1 MKMNGLSKIIGI
13 ATAVG
18 IVGAA
23 AVMGSGVASANSAS
37 ARESGDSE
45 DTVNVCEYPN
55 GFLDYENVALYENSG
70 NILYDESTSVTEE
83 QHIYGIGSVSKMYAA
98 VAVMQLVE
106 EGKVE
111 LDGPVT
117 DYIPD
122 FRVAD
127 ERYKNIT
134 VRMLMDHTS
143 GIMGSTQT
151 NGMLYLDNDTSN
163 HDELLDNLSKQRL
176 KADPG
181 EYACYCNDGFN
192 LLEIIVE
199 EVTGMSFTDYI
210 EKNIVAKTGGEST
223 GTAENLFGNESLVA
237 PVTADNKEYE
247 QFYCME
253 YGAGG
258 LFSTSSDVAN
268 FGAAFFKGDNS
279 LLSETSKEMMA
290 TRWSTDEFKDDNG
303 LGWDFVNL
311 PGYEEAGVKVMGKG
325 GDVIYDHT
333 MLLVAPDEE
342 ISVAVTSNGGNSAL
356 NAMFA
361 SELLKEALKEE
372 GIEGNDPEMRD
383 FETFA
388 DIPEEYLKYEGWYS
402 YKTEATGGVLKV
414 TFPDKKYMHVE
425 EVGIN
430 ASSSTDYVLS
440 TEGNFVEAE
449 IDGETE
455 GEIKEIKTV
464 SNPKVLAFEDSTNG
478 QTYITVE
485 KVDIYPELG
494 SKVDKDYFA
503 ERLMENPVSDEVL
516 SSWERFNGKA
526 IYATGDIYSSYIYNC
541 GIMKLYMYED
551 LSGYVLGVK
560 SIGTA
565 LFKIQDAENAV
576 AFNTLPDSS
585 NRDMMDIHIETEGDR
600 VTVSSSDGLS
610 FITEE
615 DVEEF
620 DGSIK
625 SIELK
630 SREAK
635 WFKISDNMANTT
647 ITVERPESSA
657 IYVFNKYDEVVY
669 TSHFVGASNDIPLP
683 KDGKILFVGETGSV
697 VNIE

>member
-1 MKMNGLSKIIGI
+1 MKMNGLSKILGI

-23 AVMGSGVASANSAS
+23 AVMGSGVVSANSAS
-37 ARESGDSE
+37 ERETGELE

-55 GFLDYENVALYENSG
+55 GFLEAERAM
-70 NILYDESTSVTEE
+70 ESSE
-83 QHIYGIGSVSKMYAA
+83 QHIYGIGSVSKMYATT
-98 VAVMQLVE
+98 AVMQLVE

-111 LDGPVT
+111 LDGSVT
-117 DYIPD
+117 DYIPN
-122 FRVAD
+122 FRMVD
-127 ERYKNIT
+127 ERYKDIT
-134 VRMLMDHTS
+134 VRMLMNHTS

-163 HDELLDNLSKQRL
+163 HDELLDNMSKQRL

-181 EYACYCNDGFN
+181 KYASYCNDGFG

-199 EVTGMSFTDYI
+199 EVTDMSFTDYTQ
-210 EKNIVAKTGGEST
+210 KNIVAKTGGEST
-223 GTAENLFGNESLVA
+223 GTAENLFGNENLVP

-303 LGWDFVNL
+303 LGWDFVEL
-311 PGYEEAGVKVMGKG
+311 PGYEEAGVKVIGKG
-325 GDVIYDHT
+325 GDVIYDHA
-333 MLLVAPDEE
+333 MLLVAPDEQ

-356 NAMFA
+356 NSMFA

-372 GIEGNDPEMRD
+372 GIEANDPEMRD
-383 FETFA
+383 FETLA

-402 YKTEATGGVLKV
+402 YKTEAVGGVLKV

-449 IDGETE
+449 IDGEIESKTE
-455 GEIKEIKTV
+455 SETVGEIKDIKTV

-494 SKVDKDYFA
+494 SKVDKDHYA

-516 SSWERFNGKA
+516 SSWERFNGKD
-526 IYATGDIYSSYIYNC
+526 IYVTGDIYSSYIYDA
-541 GIMKLYMYED
+541 GIMKLYMRED
-551 LSGYVLGVK
+551 LPGYVLGVK

-585 NRDMMDIHIETEGDR
+585 SRDMFDIHIETNGDR
-600 VTVSSSDGLS
+600 VTVTSSDGLS

-615 DVEEF
+615 DVVEF
-620 DGSIK
+620 DGSTR

-630 SREAK
+630 SREAN
-635 WFKISDNMANTT
+635 WFKISDIMANKT
-647 ITVERPESSA
+647 ITVERPENSA
-657 IYVFNKYDEVVY
+657 VYVFNKYEEVVY
-669 TSHFVGASNDIPLP
+669 TSHFVGSSDDILLP
-683 KDGKILFVGETGSV
+683 KDGKIVFVGENGGAI
-697 VNIE
+697 NISF

>member
-1 MKMNGLSKIIGI
+1 MKMKKSSKMIGI
-13 ATAVG
+13 ATVFC
-18 IVGAA
+18 IIGAA
-23 AVMGSGVASANSAS
+23 AVVGSSAASANSAS
-37 ARESGDSE
+37 ASGSGDLE
-45 DTVNVCEYPN
+45 DTVNLCEYPN
-55 GFLDYENVALYENSG
+55 GFLEVKNAT
-70 NILYDESTSVTEE
+70 ESSN
-83 QHIYGIGSVSKMYAA
+83 QHIYGIGSVSKMYAT

-106 EGKVE
+106 EGMVE

-122 FRVAD
+122 FRMAD
-127 ERYKNIT
+127 ERYKDIT

-151 NGMLYLDNDTSN
+151 NGFLYLDNNTAN

-199 EVTGMSFTDYI
+199 EVTGMSFTDYTQ
-210 EKNIVAKTGGEST
+210 KNIVAKTGGEST
-223 GTAENLFGNESLVA
+223 GTAEKFFGNENLVS
-237 PVTADNKEYE
+237 PVTADNKEYD

-258 LFSTSSDVAN
+258 IFSTSSDVAN

-290 TRWSTDEFKDDNG
+290 TRWSTDEFKDDCG
-303 LGWDFVNL
+303 LGWDFVDL

-325 GDVIYDHT
+325 GDVIYDHA
-333 MLLVAPDEE
+333 MLLVAPDEQ
-342 ISVAVTSNGGNSAL
+342 ISVVVTSNGGNSAL

-383 FETFA
+383 FETLA

-402 YKTEATGGVLKV
+402 YKTEAAGGVLKV

-430 ASSSTDYVLS
+430 ASSSTDYLLS

-455 GEIKEIKTV
+455 SKTESEIKDIKTV

-494 SKVDKDYFA
+494 SKVDKDYYA

-516 SSWERFNGKA
+516 SSWERFNGKD
-526 IYATGDIYSSYIYNC
+526 IYVTGDIYSSYIYGA
-541 GIMKLYMYED
+541 GIMKLYMRED
-551 LSGYVLGVK
+551 LPGYVLGVK
-560 SIGTA
+560 SMGTA

-585 NRDMMDIHIETEGDR
+585 SRDMFDIHIETNGNR
-600 VTVSSSDGLS
+600 VTVTSSDGLS

-615 DVEEF
+615 DVAEF

-630 SREAK
+630 SREAN
-635 WFKISDNMANTT
+635 WFKISDNMTNKT
-647 ITVERPESSA
+647 ITVDRPENSA
-657 IYVFNKYDEVVY
+657 VYVFNKYDEIVY
-669 TSHFVGASNDIPLP
+669 TTHFVGATNDIPLP
-683 KDGKILFVGETGSV
+683 KDGKILFVGETGGMI
-697 VNIE
+697 NIEY

>member
-23 AVMGSGVASANSAS
+23 AVMGSGVVSANSAS
-37 ARESGDSE
+37 ARESGELE

-55 GFLDYENVALYENSG
+55 GFLEA
-70 NILYDESTSVTEE
+70 ESAMESSE
-83 QHIYGIGSVSKMYAA
+83 QHIYGIGSVSKMYAT

-122 FRVAD
+122 FRMAD
-127 ERYKNIT
+127 ERYKDIT

-151 NGMLYLDNDTSN
+151 NGFLYLDNNTAN

-192 LLEIIVE
+192 LLEILVE
-199 EVTGMSFTDYI
+199 EVTGMSFTDYTQ
-210 EKNIVAKTGGEST
+210 KNIVAKTGGEST
-223 GTAENLFGNESLVA
+223 GTAENLFGNENLVS
-237 PVTADNKEYE
+237 PVTADNKEYD

-258 LFSTSSDVAN
+258 VFSTSSDVAN

-290 TRWSTDEFKDDNG
+290 KRWSTDEFKDDNG
-303 LGWDFVNL
+303 LGWDFVEL
-311 PGYEEAGVKVMGKG
+311 PGFEEAGVKVIGKG
-325 GDVIYDHT
+325 GDVIYDHA
-333 MLLVAPDEE
+333 MLLVAPDEQ
-342 ISVAVTSNGGNSAL
+342 ISVVVTSNGGNSAL

-372 GIEGNDPEMRD
+372 GIEVNDPEMRD
-383 FETFA
+383 FETLA

-402 YKTEATGGVLKV
+402 YKTEAVGGVLKV

-449 IDGETE
+449 IDGETV
-455 GEIKEIKTV
+455 GEIKDIKTV

-516 SSWERFNGKA
+516 SSWERFNGKN
-526 IYATGDIYSSYIYNC
+526 IYVTGDIYSSYIYDA
-541 GIMKLYMYED
+541 GIMKLYMRED
-551 LSGYVLGVK
+551 LPGYVLGVK

-600 VTVSSSDGLS
+600 VTVSSSDVLS
-610 FITEE
+610 FISEE
-615 DVEEF
+615 DVAEF

-630 SREAK
+630 SREAN
-635 WFKISDNMANTT
+635 WFKIGDNMANRT
-647 ITVERPESSA
+647 ITVERPENSA
-657 IYVFNKYDEVVY
+657 VYVFNKYDEVVY
-669 TSHFVGASNDIPLP
+669 NSHFVGSSDDILLP
-683 KDGKILFVGETGSV
+683 KDGKIVFVGENGGAI
-697 VNIE
+697 NISF

>member
-1 MKMNGLSKIIGI
+1 MKMKKSSKMIGI
-13 ATAVG
+13 ATVFC
-18 IVGAA
+18 IIGAA
-23 AVMGSGVASANSAS
+23 AVVGSSAASANSAS
-37 ARESGDSE
+37 ASGSGDLE
-45 DTVNVCEYPN
+45 DTVNLCEYPN
-55 GFLDYENVALYENSG
+55 GFLEVKNAT
-70 NILYDESTSVTEE
+70 ESSN
-83 QHIYGIGSVSKMYAA
+83 QHIYGIGSVSKMYAT

-106 EGKVE
+106 EGMVE

-122 FRVAD
+122 FRMAD
-127 ERYKNIT
+127 ERYKDIT

-151 NGMLYLDNDTSN
+151 NGFLYLDNNTAN

-199 EVTGMSFTDYI
+199 EVTGMSFTDYTQ
-210 EKNIVAKTGGEST
+210 KNIVAKTGGEST
-223 GTAENLFGNESLVA
+223 GTAEKFFGNENLVS
-237 PVTADNKEYE
+237 PVTADNKEYD

-258 LFSTSSDVAN
+258 IFSTSSDVAN

-290 TRWSTDEFKDDNG
+290 TRWSTDEFKDDCG
-303 LGWDFVNL
+303 LGWDFVDL

-325 GDVIYDHT
+325 GDVIYDHA
-333 MLLVAPDEE
+333 MLLVAPDEQ
-342 ISVAVTSNGGNSAL
+342 ISVVVTSNGGNSAL

-383 FETFA
+383 FETLA

-402 YKTEATGGVLKV
+402 YKTEAAGGVLKV

-430 ASSSTDYVLS
+430 ASSSTDYLLS

-455 GEIKEIKTV
+455 SKTESEIKDIKTV

-494 SKVDKDYFA
+494 SKVDKDYYA
-503 ERLMENPVSDEVL
+503 ERLMENPISDEVL
-516 SSWERFNGKA
+516 SSWERFNGKD
-526 IYATGDIYSSYIYNC
+526 IYVTGDIYSSYIYGA
-541 GIMKLYMYED
+541 GIMKLYMRED
-551 LSGYVLGVK
+551 LPGYVLGVK
-560 SIGTA
+560 SMGTA

-585 NRDMMDIHIETEGDR
+585 SRDMFDIHIETNGNR
-600 VTVSSSDGLS
+600 VTVTSSDGLS

-615 DVEEF
+615 DVAEF

-630 SREAK
+630 SREAN
-635 WFKISDNMANTT
+635 WFKISDNMTNKT
-647 ITVERPESSA
+647 ITVDRPENSA
-657 IYVFNKYDEVVY
+657 VYVFNKYDEIVY
-669 TSHFVGASNDIPLP
+669 TTHFVGATNDIPLP
-683 KDGKILFVGETGSV
+683 KDGKILFVGETGGMI
-697 VNIE
+697 NIEY

>member
-1 MKMNGLSKIIGI
+1 MKMNGLSKILGI
-13 ATAVG
+13 AIAVG

-23 AVMGSGVASANSAS
+23 AVMGSGVVSANSAS
-37 ARESGDSE
+37 ERETGELE

-55 GFLDYENVALYENSG
+55 GFLEAERAM
-70 NILYDESTSVTEE
+70 ESSE
-83 QHIYGIGSVSKMYAA
+83 QHIYGIGSVSKMYATT
-98 VAVMQLVE
+98 AVMQLVE

-117 DYIPD
+117 DYIPN
-122 FRVAD
+122 FRMVD
-127 ERYKNIT
+127 ERYKDIT
-134 VRMLMDHTS
+134 VRMLMNHTS

-163 HDELLDNLSKQRL
+163 HDELLDNMSKQRL

-181 EYACYCNDGFN
+181 KYASYCNDGFS

-223 GTAENLFGNESLVA
+223 GTADNLFGNENLVP

-303 LGWDFVNL
+303 LGWDFVEL
-311 PGYEEAGVKVMGKG
+311 PGYEEAGVKVIGKG
-325 GDVIYDHT
+325 GDVIYDHA
-333 MLLVAPDEE
+333 MLLVAPDEQ

-356 NAMFA
+356 NSMFA

-372 GIEGNDPEMRD
+372 GIEANDPEMRD
-383 FETFA
+383 FETLA

-402 YKTEATGGVLKV
+402 YKTEAVGGVLKV

-455 GEIKEIKTV
+455 SKTESETVGEIKDIKTV

-494 SKVDKDYFA
+494 SKVDKDHYA

-516 SSWERFNGKA
+516 SSWERFNGKD
-526 IYATGDIYSSYIYNC
+526 IYVTGDIYSSYIYDA
-541 GIMKLYMYED
+541 GIMKLYMRED
-551 LSGYVLGVK
+551 LPGYVLGVK

-585 NRDMMDIHIETEGDR
+585 SRDMFDIHIETNGDR
-600 VTVSSSDGLS
+600 VTVTSSDGLS

-615 DVEEF
+615 DVVEF
-620 DGSIK
+620 DGSTR

-630 SREAK
+630 SREAN
-635 WFKISDNMANTT
+635 WFKISDNMANKT
-647 ITVERPESSA
+647 ITVERPENSA
-657 IYVFNKYDEVVY
+657 VYVFNKYDEIVY
-669 TSHFVGASNDIPLP
+669 TTHFVGATNDIPLP
-683 KDGKILFVGETGSV
+683 KDGKILFVGETGGV
-697 VNIE
+697 INIDY

>member
-23 AVMGSGVASANSAS
+23 AVMGSGVVSANSAS
-37 ARESGDSE
+37 ARETGDLE

-55 GFLDYENVALYENSG
+55 GFLEA
-70 NILYDESTSVTEE
+70 ESAMESSE
-83 QHIYGIGSVSKMYAA
+83 QHIYGIGSVSKMYAT

-122 FRVAD
+122 FRMAD
-127 ERYKNIT
+127 ERYKDIT

-151 NGMLYLDNDTSN
+151 NGFLYLDNNTAN

-199 EVTGMSFTDYI
+199 EVTGMSFTDYTQ
-210 EKNIVAKTGGEST
+210 KNIVAKTGGEST
-223 GTAENLFGNESLVA
+223 GTAENLFGNENLVS
-237 PVTADNKEYE
+237 PVTADNKEYD

-258 LFSTSSDVAN
+258 FFSTSSDVAN

-290 TRWSTDEFKDDNG
+290 KRWSTDEFKDDNG
-303 LGWDFVNL
+303 LGWDFVEL
-311 PGYEEAGVKVMGKG
+311 PGYEEAGVKVIGKG
-325 GDVIYDHT
+325 GDVIYDHA
-333 MLLVAPDEE
+333 MLLVAPDEQ

-356 NAMFA
+356 TAMFA

-383 FETFA
+383 FETLA

-402 YKTEATGGVLKV
+402 YKTEAVGGVLKV

-455 GEIKEIKTV
+455 SKTESETVGEIKDIKTV

-485 KVDIYPELG
+485 KIDIYPELG

-516 SSWERFNGKA
+516 SSWERFNGKD
-526 IYATGDIYSSYIYNC
+526 IYVTGDIYSSYIYDA
-541 GIMKLYMYED
+541 GIMKLYMRED
-551 LSGYVLGVK
+551 LPGYVLGVK

-600 VTVSSSDGLS
+600 VTVTSSDGLS

-615 DVEEF
+615 DVAEF

-630 SREAK
+630 SREAN
-635 WFKISDNMANTT
+635 WFKISDNMANKT
-647 ITVERPESSA
+647 ITVERPENSA
-657 IYVFNKYDEVVY
+657 VYVFNKYEEVVY
-669 TSHFVGASNDIPLP
+669 NSHFVGSSDDILLP
-683 KDGKILFVGETGSV
+683 KDGKIVFVGENGGAI
-697 VNIE
+697 NISF

>member
-37 ARESGDSE
+37 AREAGDLE

-55 GFLDYENVALYENSG
+55 GFLEA
-70 NILYDESTSVTEE
+70 ESAMESSE
-83 QHIYGIGSVSKMYAA
+83 QRIYGIGSVSKMYAT

-111 LDGPVT
+111 LDGLVM

-122 FRVAD
+122 FRMAD

-143 GIMGSTQT
+143 GIMGSTHT
-151 NGMLYLDNDTSN
+151 NGMLYLDNNTAS
-163 HDELLDNLSKQRL
+163 HDELLDNLAKQRL

-181 EYACYCNDGFN
+181 EYACYCNDGFC

-199 EVTGMSFTDYI
+199 EVTDMSFTDYI
-210 EKNIVAKTGGEST
+210 EKNIVANTGGTST
-223 GTAENLFGNESLVA
+223 GTAENLFGNESLVL
-237 PVTADNKEYE
+237 PVTEDNKEYE

-253 YGAGG
+253 YGGG
-258 LFSTSSDVAN
+258 GMFSTSSDVAN

-290 TRWSTDEFKDDNG
+290 TRWTTDEFKDDNG
-303 LGWDFVNL
+303 LGWDFTEL
-311 PGYEEAGVKVMGKG
+311 PGYEDAGVKVMGKG
-325 GDVIYDHT
+325 GDVIYEHA
-333 MLLVAPDEE
+333 MLLVAPDEQ
-342 ISVAVTSNGGNSAL
+342 ISVAVISNGGNSAL
-356 NAMFA
+356 NAMLA
-361 SELLKEALKEE
+361 SELLKEALREE
-372 GIEGNDPEMRD
+372 GIEVNDPEMRN
-383 FETFA
+383 FEMVS

-402 YKTEATGGVLKV
+402 YRTEASGGVLKV

-430 ASSSTDYVLS
+430 ASSSADYILS
-440 TEGNFVEAE
+440 TEGKFVEAE

-455 GEIKEIKTV
+455 GEIKEIKTA
-464 SNPKVLAFEDSTNG
+464 SNPKVLAFEDSDNG

-494 SKVDKDYFA
+494 SKADKDYYA

-526 IYATGDIYSSYIYNC
+526 IYATGDIYSSYVYDC
-541 GIMKLYMYED
+541 GVMKLYMRED
-551 LSGYVLGVK
+551 LPGYVLGVK
-560 SIGTA
+560 SIGAA

-585 NRDMMDIHIETEGDR
+585 NRDMLDIHIETVGDR
-600 VTVSSSDGLS
+600 ITVTSCDGLS

-615 DVEEF
+615 DVAAF

-630 SREAK
+630 SREAN

-647 ITVERPESSA
+647 ITVERPENSA

-683 KDGKILFVGETGSV
+683 KDGKILFVGETGGV
-697 VNIE
+697 INIEY

>member
-23 AVMGSGVASANSAS
+23 AVMGSGVVSANSAS
-37 ARESGDSE
+37 ARETGELE
-45 DTVNVCEYPN
+45 DTVNACEYPN
-55 GFLDYENVALYENSG
+55 GFLEA
-70 NILYDESTSVTEE
+70 ESAMESSE
-83 QHIYGIGSVSKMYAA
+83 QHIYGIGSVSKMYAT

-122 FRVAD
+122 FRMAD
-127 ERYKNIT
+127 ERYKDIT

-151 NGMLYLDNDTSN
+151 NGFLYLDNNTAN

-210 EKNIVAKTGGEST
+210 DKNIVAKTGGEST
-223 GTAENLFGNESLVA
+223 GTAENLFGNENLVS
-237 PVTADNKEYE
+237 PVTADNKEYD

-258 LFSTSSDVAN
+258 VFSTSSDVAN
-268 FGAAFFKGDNS
+268 FGAAFFKDDNY

-290 TRWSTDEFKDDNG
+290 KRWSTDEFKDDNG
-303 LGWDFVNL
+303 LGWDFVEL
-311 PGYEEAGVKVMGKG
+311 PGFEEAGVKVIGKG

-333 MLLVAPDEE
+333 MLLVAPDEQ

-361 SELLKEALKEE
+361 SELLKDALKEE

-383 FETFA
+383 FETLA

-402 YKTEATGGVLKV
+402 YKTEAVGGVLKV

-455 GEIKEIKTV
+455 SKTESETVGEIKDIKTV

-485 KVDIYPELG
+485 KIDIYPELG

-516 SSWERFNGKA
+516 SSWERFNGKD
-526 IYATGDIYSSYIYNC
+526 IYVTGDIYSSYIYDA
-541 GIMKLYMYED
+541 GIMKLYMRED
-551 LSGYVLGVK
+551 LPGYVLGVK

-600 VTVSSSDGLS
+600 VTVTSSDGLS

-615 DVEEF
+615 DVAEF

-630 SREAK
+630 SREAN
-635 WFKISDNMANTT
+635 WFKIGDNMANRT
-647 ITVERPESSA
+647 ITVERPENSVV
-657 IYVFNKYDEVVY
+657 YVFNKYDEVVY
-669 TSHFVGASNDIPLP
+669 NSHFVGSSDDILLP
-683 KDGKILFVGETGSV
+683 KDGKIVFVGENGGAI
-697 VNIE
+697 NISF

>member
-23 AVMGSGVASANSAS
+23 AVMGSGVVSANSAS
-37 ARESGDSE
+37 ARESGELE

-55 GFLDYENVALYENSG
+55 GFLEA
-70 NILYDESTSVTEE
+70 ESAMESSE
-83 QHIYGIGSVSKMYAA
+83 QHIYGIGSVSKMYAT

-122 FRVAD
+122 FRMAD
-127 ERYKNIT
+127 ERYKDIT

-151 NGMLYLDNDTSN
+151 NGFLYLDNNTAN

-192 LLEIIVE
+192 LLEILVE
-199 EVTGMSFTDYI
+199 EVTGMSFTDYTQ
-210 EKNIVAKTGGEST
+210 KNIVAKTGGEST
-223 GTAENLFGNESLVA
+223 GTAENLFGNENLVS
-237 PVTADNKEYE
+237 PVTADNKEYD

-258 LFSTSSDVAN
+258 VFSTSSDVAN

-290 TRWSTDEFKDDNG
+290 KRWSTDEFKDDNG
-303 LGWDFVNL
+303 LGWDLVEL
-311 PGYEEAGVKVMGKG
+311 PGFEEAGVKVIGKG
-325 GDVIYDHT
+325 GDVIYDHA
-333 MLLVAPDEE
+333 MLLVAPDEQ
-342 ISVAVTSNGGNSAL
+342 ISVVVTSNGGNSAL

-372 GIEGNDPEMRD
+372 GIEVNDPEMRD
-383 FETFA
+383 FETLA

-402 YKTEATGGVLKV
+402 YKTEAVGGVLKV

-449 IDGETE
+449 IDGETV
-455 GEIKEIKTV
+455 GEIKDIKTV

-516 SSWERFNGKA
+516 SSWERFNGKN
-526 IYATGDIYSSYIYNC
+526 IYVTGDIYSSYIYDA
-541 GIMKLYMYED
+541 GIMKLYMRED
-551 LSGYVLGVK
+551 LPGYVLGVK

-610 FITEE
+610 FISEE
-615 DVEEF
+615 DVAEF

-630 SREAK
+630 SREAN
-635 WFKISDNMANTT
+635 WFKIGDNMANRT
-647 ITVERPESSA
+647 ITVERPENSA
-657 IYVFNKYDEVVY
+657 VYVFNKYDEVVY
-669 TSHFVGASNDIPLP
+669 NSHFVGSSDDILLP
-683 KDGKILFVGETGSV
+683 KDGKIVFVGENGGAI
-697 VNIE
+697 NISF

>member
-23 AVMGSGVASANSAS
+23 AVMGSGVVSANSAS
-37 ARESGDSE
+37 ARESGELE

-55 GFLDYENVALYENSG
+55 GFLEA
-70 NILYDESTSVTEE
+70 ESAMESSE
-83 QHIYGIGSVSKMYAA
+83 QHIYGIGSVSKMYAT

-122 FRVAD
+122 FRMAD
-127 ERYKNIT
+127 ERYKDIT
-134 VRMLMDHTS
+134 VRMMMDHTS

-151 NGMLYLDNDTSN
+151 NGFLYLDNNTAN

-192 LLEIIVE
+192 LLEILVE
-199 EVTGMSFTDYI
+199 EVTGMSFTDYTQ
-210 EKNIVAKTGGEST
+210 KNIVAKTGGEST
-223 GTAENLFGNESLVA
+223 GTAENLFGNENLVS
-237 PVTADNKEYE
+237 PVTADNKEYD

-258 LFSTSSDVAN
+258 VFSTSSDVAN

-290 TRWSTDEFKDDNG
+290 KRWSTDEFKDDNG
-303 LGWDFVNL
+303 LGWDFVEL
-311 PGYEEAGVKVMGKG
+311 PGFEEAGVKVIGKG
-325 GDVIYDHT
+325 GDVIYDHA
-333 MLLVAPDEE
+333 MLLVAPDEQ
-342 ISVAVTSNGGNSAL
+342 ISVVVTSNGGNSAL

-372 GIEGNDPEMRD
+372 GIEVNDPEMRD
-383 FETFA
+383 FETLA

-402 YKTEATGGVLKV
+402 YKTEAVGGVLKV

-449 IDGETE
+449 IDGETV
-455 GEIKEIKTV
+455 GEIKDIKTV

-516 SSWERFNGKA
+516 SSWERFNGKN
-526 IYATGDIYSSYIYNC
+526 IYVTGDIYSSYIYDA
-541 GIMKLYMYED
+541 GIMKLYMRED
-551 LSGYVLGVK
+551 LPGYVLGVK

-610 FITEE
+610 FISEE
-615 DVEEF
+615 DVAEF

-630 SREAK
+630 SREAN
-635 WFKISDNMANTT
+635 WFKIGDNMANRT
-647 ITVERPESSA
+647 ITVERPENSA
-657 IYVFNKYDEVVY
+657 VYVFNKYDEVVY
-669 TSHFVGASNDIPLP
+669 NSHFVGSSDDILLP
-683 KDGKILFVGETGSV
+683 KDGKIVFVGENGGAI
-697 VNIE
+697 NISF

>member
-23 AVMGSGVASANSAS
+23 AVMGSGVVSANSAS
-37 ARESGDSE
+37 ARESGELE

-55 GFLDYENVALYENSG
+55 GFLEA
-70 NILYDESTSVTEE
+70 ESAMESSE
-83 QHIYGIGSVSKMYAA
+83 QHIYGIGSVSKMYAT

-122 FRVAD
+122 FRMAD
-127 ERYKNIT
+127 ERYKDIT

-151 NGMLYLDNDTSN
+151 NGFLYLDNNTAN

-192 LLEIIVE
+192 LLEILVE
-199 EVTGMSFTDYI
+199 EVTGMSFTDYTQ
-210 EKNIVAKTGGEST
+210 KNIVAKTGGEST
-223 GTAENLFGNESLVA
+223 GTAENLFGNENLVS
-237 PVTADNKEYE
+237 PVTADNKEYD

-258 LFSTSSDVAN
+258 VFSTSSDVAN

-290 TRWSTDEFKDDNG
+290 KRWSTDEFKDDNG
-303 LGWDFVNL
+303 LGWDFVEL
-311 PGYEEAGVKVMGKG
+311 PGFEEAGVKVIGKG
-325 GDVIYDHT
+325 GDVIYDHA
-333 MLLVAPDEE
+333 MLLVAPDEQ
-342 ISVAVTSNGGNSAL
+342 ISVVVTSNGGNSAL

-372 GIEGNDPEMRD
+372 GIEVNDPEMRD
-383 FETFA
+383 FETLA

-402 YKTEATGGVLKV
+402 YKTEAVGGVLKV

-449 IDGETE
+449 IDGETV
-455 GEIKEIKTV
+455 GEIKDIKTV

-516 SSWERFNGKA
+516 SSWERFNGKN
-526 IYATGDIYSSYIYNC
+526 IYVTGDIYSSYIYDA
-541 GIMKLYMYED
+541 GIMKLYMRED
-551 LSGYVLGVK
+551 LPGYVLGVK

-610 FITEE
+610 FISEE
-615 DVEEF
+615 DVAEF

-630 SREAK
+630 SREAN
-635 WFKISDNMANTT
+635 WFKIGDNMANRT
-647 ITVERPESSA
+647 ITVERPENSA
-657 IYVFNKYDEVVY
+657 VYVFNKYDEVVY
-669 TSHFVGASNDIPLP
+669 NSHFVGSSDDILLP
-683 KDGKILFVGETGSV
+683 KDGKIVFVGENGGAI
-697 VNIE
+697 NISF

>member
-23 AVMGSGVASANSAS
+23 AVMGSGVVSANSAS
-37 ARESGDSE
+37 ARESGELE

-55 GFLDYENVALYENSG
+55 GFLEA
-70 NILYDESTSVTEE
+70 ESAMESSE
-83 QHIYGIGSVSKMYAA
+83 QHIYGIGSVSKMYAT

-122 FRVAD
+122 FRMAD
-127 ERYKNIT
+127 ERYKDIT

-151 NGMLYLDNDTSN
+151 NGFLYLDNNTAN

-199 EVTGMSFTDYI
+199 EVTGMSFTDYTQ
-210 EKNIVAKTGGEST
+210 KNIVAKTGGEST
-223 GTAENLFGNESLVA
+223 GTAENLFGNENLVS
-237 PVTADNKEYE
+237 PVTADNKEYD

-258 LFSTSSDVAN
+258 VFSTSSDVAN

-303 LGWDFVNL
+303 LGWDFVEL
-311 PGYEEAGVKVMGKG
+311 PGYEEAGVKVIGKG
-325 GDVIYDHT
+325 GDVIYDHA
-333 MLLVAPDEE
+333 MLLVAPDEQ

-372 GIEGNDPEMRD
+372 GIEGNAPEMRD
-383 FETFA
+383 FETLA

-402 YKTEATGGVLKV
+402 YKTEAVGGVLKV

-449 IDGETE
+449 IDGETV
-455 GEIKEIKTV
+455 GEIKDIKTV

-494 SKVDKDYFA
+494 SKVDKDHYA

-516 SSWERFNGKA
+516 SSWERFNGKD
-526 IYATGDIYSSYIYNC
+526 IYVTGDIYSSYIYDA
-541 GIMKLYMYED
+541 GIMKLYMRED
-551 LSGYVLGVK
+551 LPGYVLGVK

-585 NRDMMDIHIETEGDR
+585 SRDMMDIHIETEGDR

-615 DVEEF
+615 DVAEF

-630 SREAK
+630 SREAN
-635 WFKISDNMANTT
+635 WFKISDNMANKT
-647 ITVERPESSA
+647 ITVERPENSA
-657 IYVFNKYDEVVY
+657 VYVFNKYEEVVY
-669 TSHFVGASNDIPLP
+669 NSHFVGSSDDILLP
-683 KDGKILFVGETGSV
+683 KDGKIVFVGENGGAI
-697 VNIE
+697 NISF

>member
-1 MKMNGLSKIIGI
+1 MNMNGLIKIIGI

-23 AVMGSGVASANSAS
+23 AVMGSGVASANSES
-37 ARESGDSE
+37 ARETGDLE

-55 GFLDYENVALYENSG
+55 GFLEAERAM
-70 NILYDESTSVTEE
+70 ESSE
-83 QHIYGIGSVSKMYAA
+83 QHIYGIGSVSKMYATT
-98 VAVMQLVE
+98 AVMQLVE

-117 DYIPD
+117 DYIPN
-122 FRVAD
+122 FRMAD
-127 ERYKNIT
+127 ERYKDIT

-143 GIMGSTQT
+143 GIMGSTHT
-151 NGMLYLDNDTSN
+151 NGMLYLDNNTAS
-163 HDELLDNLSKQRL
+163 HDELLDNLTKQRL
-176 KADPG
+176 KANPG
-181 EYACYCNDGFN
+181 EYACYCNDGFC

-199 EVTGMSFTDYI
+199 EVTDMSFTDYI

-223 GTAENLFGNESLVA
+223 GTAENLFGNENLVP
-237 PVTADNKEYE
+237 PVAADNKEYE

-290 TRWSTDEFKDDNG
+290 TRWSSDEFKDDCG
-303 LGWDFVNL
+303 LGWDFVEL

-325 GDVIYDHT
+325 GDVIYEHA
-333 MLLVAPDEE
+333 MLLVAPEE
-342 ISVAVTSNGGNSAL
+342 KISVAVTSNGGSSAF
-356 NAMFA
+356 NAMLA
-361 SELLKEALKEE
+361 SELLKEALEEE
-372 GIEGNDPEMRD
+372 GIEVNDPEMRD
-383 FETFA
+383 FETLA

-402 YKTEATGGVLKV
+402 YKTEAAGGVLKV

-455 GEIKEIKTV
+455 GEIKEIKEIKTV
-464 SNPKVLAFEDSTNG
+464 SNPKVLAFEDSANG

-516 SSWERFNGKA
+516 SSWERFNGKE
-526 IYATGDIYSSYIYNC
+526 IYATGDIYSSYIYDC
-541 GIMKLYMYED
+541 GIMKLYMRED
-551 LSGYVLGVK
+551 LPGYVLGVK

-565 LFKIQDAENAV
+565 LLKIQDAENAV

-585 NRDMMDIHIETEGDR
+585 NRDMLDIHIETAGDR
-600 VTVSSSDGLS
+600 VTVTSCDGLS

-615 DVEEF
+615 DVAAF

-630 SREAK
+630 SREAN
-635 WFKISDNMANTT
+635 WFKIGDNMANRT
-647 ITVERPESSA
+647 ITVERPENSA
-657 IYVFNKYDEVVY
+657 VYVFNKYDEVVY
-669 TSHFVGASNDIPLP
+669 NSHFVGSSDDILLP
-683 KDGKILFVGETGSV
+683 KDGKIVFVGENGGAI
-697 VNIE
+697 NISF

>member
-23 AVMGSGVASANSAS
+23 AVMGSGVVSANSAS
-37 ARESGDSE
+37 ARETGELE
-45 DTVNVCEYPN
+45 DTVNACEYPN
-55 GFLDYENVALYENSG
+55 GFLEA
-70 NILYDESTSVTEE
+70 ESAMESSE
-83 QHIYGIGSVSKMYAA
+83 QHIYGIGSVSKMYAT

-122 FRVAD
+122 FRMAD
-127 ERYKNIT
+127 ERYKDIT

-151 NGMLYLDNDTSN
+151 NGFLYLDNNTAN

-199 EVTGMSFTDYI
+199 EVTGMSFTDYTQ
-210 EKNIVAKTGGEST
+210 KNIVAKTGGEST
-223 GTAENLFGNESLVA
+223 GTAENLFGNENLVS
-237 PVTADNKEYE
+237 PVTADNKEYD

-258 LFSTSSDVAN
+258 VFSTSSDVAN

-303 LGWDFVNL
+303 LGWDFVEL
-311 PGYEEAGVKVMGKG
+311 PGYEEAGVKVIGKG
-325 GDVIYDHT
+325 GDVIYDHA
-333 MLLVAPDEE
+333 MLLVAPDEQ

-383 FETFA
+383 FETLA

-402 YKTEATGGVLKV
+402 YKTEAVGGVLKV

-449 IDGETE
+449 IDGETV
-455 GEIKEIKTV
+455 GEIKDIKTV

-494 SKVDKDYFA
+494 SKVDKDHYA

-516 SSWERFNGKA
+516 SSWERFNGKD
-526 IYATGDIYSSYIYNC
+526 IYVTGDIYSSYIYDA
-541 GIMKLYMYED
+541 GIMKLYMRED
-551 LSGYVLGVK
+551 LPGYVLGVK

-615 DVEEF
+615 DVAEF

-630 SREAK
+630 SREAN
-635 WFKISDNMANTT
+635 WFKIGDNMANRT
-647 ITVERPESSA
+647 ITVERPENSVV
-657 IYVFNKYDEVVY
+657 YVFNKYDEVVY
-669 TSHFVGASNDIPLP
+669 NSHFVGSSDDILLP
-683 KDGKILFVGETGSV
+683 KDGKIVFVGENGGAI
-697 VNIE
+697 NISF

>member
-23 AVMGSGVASANSAS
+23 AVMGGGAASADSLS
-37 ARESGDSE
+37 AREAGDLE

-55 GFLDYENVALYENSG
+55 GFLEA
-70 NILYDESTSVTEE
+70 ESAMESSE
-83 QHIYGIGSVSKMYAA
+83 QRIYGIGSVSKMYAT

-111 LDGPVT
+111 LDGPVM

-122 FRVAD
+122 FRMAD

-143 GIMGSTQT
+143 GIMGSTHT
-151 NGMLYLDNDTSN
+151 NGMLYLDNNTAS
-163 HDELLDNLSKQRL
+163 HDELLDNLAKQRL

-181 EYACYCNDGFN
+181 EYACYCNDGFC

-199 EVTGMSFTDYI
+199 EVTDMSFTDYI
-210 EKNIVAKTGGEST
+210 EKNIVANTGGTST
-223 GTAENLFGNESLVA
+223 GTAENLFGNESLVL
-237 PVTADNKEYE
+237 PVTEDNKEYE

-253 YGAGG
+253 YGGG
-258 LFSTSSDVAN
+258 GMFSTSSDVAN

-290 TRWSTDEFKDDNG
+290 TRWTTDEFKDDNG
-303 LGWDFVNL
+303 LGWDFTEL
-311 PGYEEAGVKVMGKG
+311 PGYEDAGVKVMGKG
-325 GDVIYDHT
+325 GDVIYEHA
-333 MLLVAPDEE
+333 MLLVAPDEQ
-342 ISVAVTSNGGNSAL
+342 ISVAVISNGGNSAL
-356 NAMFA
+356 NAMLA

-372 GIEGNDPEMRD
+372 GIEVNDPEMRN
-383 FETFA
+383 FEMVS

-402 YKTEATGGVLKV
+402 YRTEASGGVLKV

-430 ASSSTDYVLS
+430 ASSSADYILS

-455 GEIKEIKTV
+455 GEIKEIKTA
-464 SNPKVLAFEDSTNG
+464 SNPKVLAFEDSDNG

-494 SKVDKDYFA
+494 SKADKDYYA

-526 IYATGDIYSSYIYNC
+526 IYATGDIYSSYVYDC
-541 GIMKLYMYED
+541 GVMKLYMRED
-551 LSGYVLGVK
+551 LPGYVLGVK
-560 SIGTA
+560 SIGAA

-585 NRDMMDIHIETEGDR
+585 NRDMLDIHIETVGDR
-600 VTVSSSDGLS
+600 ITVTSCDGLS

-615 DVEEF
+615 DVAAF

-630 SREAK
+630 SREAN

-647 ITVERPESSA
+647 ITVERPENSA

-683 KDGKILFVGETGSV
+683 KDGKILFVGETGGV
-697 VNIE
+697 INIEY

>member
-1 MKMNGLSKIIGI
+1 MNMNGLIKIIGI

-23 AVMGSGVASANSAS
+23 AVMGSGVASANSES
-37 ARESGDSE
+37 AREIGDLE

-55 GFLDYENVALYENSG
+55 GFLEAERAM
-70 NILYDESTSVTEE
+70 ESSE
-83 QHIYGIGSVSKMYAA
+83 QHIYGIGSVSKMYATT
-98 VAVMQLVE
+98 AVMQLVE

-117 DYIPD
+117 DYIPN
-122 FRVAD
+122 FRMAD
-127 ERYKNIT
+127 ERYKDIT

-143 GIMGSTQT
+143 GIMGSTHT
-151 NGMLYLDNDTSN
+151 NGMLYLDNNTAS
-163 HDELLDNLSKQRL
+163 HDELLDNLAKQRL
-176 KADPG
+176 KANPG
-181 EYACYCNDGFN
+181 EYACYCNDGFC

-199 EVTGMSFTDYI
+199 EVTDMSFTDYI

-223 GTAENLFGNESLVA
+223 GTAENLFGNENLVP
-237 PVTADNKEYE
+237 PVAADNKEYE

-290 TRWSTDEFKDDNG
+290 TRWSTEEFKDDCG
-303 LGWDFVNL
+303 LGWDFVEL

-325 GDVIYDHT
+325 GDVIYEHA
-333 MLLVAPDEE
+333 MLLVAPEE
-342 ISVAVTSNGGNSAL
+342 KISVAVTSNGGSSAF
-356 NAMFA
+356 NAMLA
-361 SELLKEALKEE
+361 SELLKEALEEE
-372 GIEGNDPEMRD
+372 GIEVNDPEMRD
-383 FETFA
+383 FETLA

-402 YKTEATGGVLKV
+402 YKTEAAGGVLKV

-464 SNPKVLAFEDSTNG
+464 SNPKVLAFEDSANG

-494 SKVDKDYFA
+494 SNVDKDYFA

-516 SSWERFNGKA
+516 SSWERFNGKE
-526 IYATGDIYSSYIYNC
+526 IYATGDIYSSYIYDC
-541 GIMKLYMYED
+541 GIMKLYMRED
-551 LSGYVLGVK
+551 LPGYVLGVK

-565 LFKIQDAENAV
+565 LLKIQDAENAV

-585 NRDMMDIHIETEGDR
+585 NRDMLDIHIETAGDR
-600 VTVSSSDGLS
+600 VTVTSCDGLS

-615 DVEEF
+615 DVAAF

-630 SREAK
+630 SREAN
-635 WFKISDNMANTT
+635 WFKIGDNMANRT
-647 ITVERPESSA
+647 ITVERPENSA
-657 IYVFNKYDEVVY
+657 VYVFNKYDEVVY
-669 TSHFVGASNDIPLP
+669 NSHFVGSSDDILLP
-683 KDGKILFVGETGSV
+683 KDGKIVFVGENGGAI
-697 VNIE
+697 NISF

>member
-1 MKMNGLSKIIGI
+1 MKMKKFSKMIGI
-13 ATAVG
+13 ATVFG
-18 IVGAA
+18 IIGAA
-23 AVMGSGVASANSAS
+23 AVMGGCPASADSAS
-37 ARESGDSE
+37 ARETGELE

-55 GFLDYENVALYENSG
+55 GFLEAENAT
-70 NILYDESTSVTEE
+70 ESSN
-83 QHIYGIGSVSKMYAA
+83 QHIYGIGSISKMYAT

-106 EGKVE
+106 DGKVE
-111 LDGPVT
+111 LDSPVT

-122 FRVAD
+122 FRMAD
-127 ERYKNIT
+127 ERYKDIT

-151 NGMLYLDNDTSN
+151 NGFLYLDNNAAN

-199 EVTGMSFTDYI
+199 EVMGMSFTDYI

-223 GTAENLFGNESLVA
+223 GTAENLFGNENLVP
-237 PVTADNKEYE
+237 PVAADNKEYE

-258 LFSTSSDVAN
+258 VFSTSTDVAN

-279 LLSETSKEMMA
+279 LLSETSKEMMV
-290 TRWSTDEFKDDNG
+290 TRWSTDEFKDDCG
-303 LGWDFVNL
+303 LGWDFTEL
-311 PGYEEAGVKVMGKG
+311 PGYEESGVKVIGKG
-325 GDVIYDHT
+325 GDVIYDHA
-333 MLLVAPDEE
+333 MLLVAPDEQ

-356 NAMFA
+356 NSMFA

-372 GIEGNDPEMRD
+372 GIEVNDPEMRD
-383 FETFA
+383 FETLA
-388 DIPEEYLKYEGWYS
+388 AIPEEYLKYEGWYS
-402 YKTEATGGVLKV
+402 YKTGAAGGVLKV

-455 GEIKEIKTV
+455 SKTESETVGEIKDIKTV

-494 SKVDKDYFA
+494 SKVDKDHYA
-503 ERLMENPVSDEVL
+503 ERLMENLVSDEVL
-516 SSWERFNGKA
+516 SSWERFNGKD
-526 IYATGDIYSSYIYNC
+526 IYVTGDIYSSYIYDA
-541 GIMKLYMYED
+541 GIMKLYMRED
-551 LSGYVLGVK
+551 LPGYVLGVK

-585 NRDMMDIHIETEGDR
+585 SRDMFDIHIETNGDR
-600 VTVSSSDGLS
+600 VTVTSSDGLS

-615 DVEEF
+615 DVVEF
-620 DGSIK
+620 DGSTR

-630 SREAK
+630 SREAN
-635 WFKISDNMANTT
+635 WFKISDNMANKT
-647 ITVERPESSA
+647 ITVERPENSA
-657 IYVFNKYDEVVY
+657 VYVFNKYEEVVY
-669 TSHFVGASNDIPLP
+669 TSHFVGSSDDILLP
-683 KDGKILFVGETGSV
+683 KDGKIVFVGENGGAI
-697 VNIE
+697 NISF

>member
-1 MKMNGLSKIIGI
+1 MNMNGLIKIIGI

-23 AVMGSGVASANSAS
+23 AVMGSGVASANSES
-37 ARESGDSE
+37 ARETGDLE

-55 GFLDYENVALYENSG
+55 GFLEAERAM
-70 NILYDESTSVTEE
+70 ESSE
-83 QHIYGIGSVSKMYAA
+83 QHIYGIGSVSKMYATT
-98 VAVMQLVE
+98 AVMQLVE

-117 DYIPD
+117 DYIPN
-122 FRVAD
+122 FRMAD
-127 ERYKNIT
+127 ERYKDIT

-143 GIMGSTQT
+143 GIMGSTHT
-151 NGMLYLDNDTSN
+151 NGMLYLDNNTAS
-163 HDELLDNLSKQRL
+163 HDELLDNLAKQRL

-181 EYACYCNDGFN
+181 EYACYCNDGFC

-199 EVTGMSFTDYI
+199 EVTDMSFTDYI

-223 GTAENLFGNESLVA
+223 GTAENLFGNENLVP
-237 PVTADNKEYE
+237 PVAADNKEYE

-290 TRWSTDEFKDDNG
+290 TRWSSDEFKDDCG
-303 LGWDFVNL
+303 LGWDFVEL
-311 PGYEEAGVKVMGKG
+311 SGYEEAGVKVMGKG
-325 GDVIYDHT
+325 GDVIYEHA
-333 MLLVAPDEE
+333 MLLVAPEE
-342 ISVAVTSNGGNSAL
+342 KISVAVTSNGGSSAF
-356 NAMFA
+356 NAMLA
-361 SELLKEALKEE
+361 SELLKEALEEE
-372 GIEGNDPEMRD
+372 GIEVNDPEMRD
-383 FETFA
+383 FETLA

-402 YKTEATGGVLKV
+402 YKTEAAGGVLKV

-425 EVGIN
+425 EVRIN
-430 ASSSTDYVLS
+430 ASSSTDYLLS

-449 IDGETE
+449 IDGETVV
-455 GEIKEIKTV
+455 EIKDIKTV

-516 SSWERFNGKA
+516 SSWERFNGKE
-526 IYATGDIYSSYIYNC
+526 IYATGDIYSSYIYDC
-541 GIMKLYMYED
+541 GIMKLYMRED
-551 LSGYVLGVK
+551 LPGYVLGVK

-565 LFKIQDAENAV
+565 LLKIQDAENAV

-585 NRDMMDIHIETEGDR
+585 NRDMLDIHIETAGDR
-600 VTVSSSDGLS
+600 VTVTSCDGLS
-610 FITEE
+610 FINEE
-615 DVEEF
+615 DVAAF

-630 SREAK
+630 SREAN
-635 WFKISDNMANTT
+635 WFKIGDNMANRT
-647 ITVERPESSA
+647 ITVERPENSA
-657 IYVFNKYDEVVY
+657 VYVFNKYDEVVY
-669 TSHFVGASNDIPLP
+669 NSHFVGSSDDILLP
-683 KDGKILFVGETGSV
+683 KDGKIVFVGENGGAI
-697 VNIE
+697 NISF

>member
-1 MKMNGLSKIIGI
+1 MKMNGLSKILGI

-37 ARESGDSE
+37 VRETGDLE
-45 DTVNVCEYPN
+45 DTVNVCDYPN
-55 GFLDYENVALYENSG
+55 GFLEAERAM
-70 NILYDESTSVTEE
+70 ESSE
-83 QHIYGIGSVSKMYAA
+83 QHIYGIGSVSKMYATT
-98 VAVMQLVE
+98 AVMQLVE

-117 DYIPD
+117 DYIPN
-122 FRVAD
+122 FRMAD
-127 ERYKNIT
+127 ERYKDIT
-134 VRMLMDHTS
+134 VRMLMNHTS

-181 EYACYCNDGFN
+181 EYACYCNDGFG

-210 EKNIVAKTGGEST
+210 EKNIVANTGGTST
-223 GTAENLFGNESLVA
+223 GTAENLFGNENLVS
-237 PVTADNKEYE
+237 PVAADNKEYE

-258 LFSTSSDVAN
+258 VFSTSTDVAN

-303 LGWDFVNL
+303 LGWDFVEL

-325 GDVIYDHT
+325 GDVIFDHA

-402 YKTEATGGVLKV
+402 YKTEAAGGVLKV

-449 IDGETE
+449 IDGVTE
-455 GEIKEIKTV
+455 GEIKEIKKV

-494 SKVDKDYFA
+494 SKVDKDYYA
-503 ERLMENPVSDEVL
+503 ERLTENPVSDEVL
-516 SSWERFNGKA
+516 SSWERFNGKG
-526 IYATGDIYSSYIYNC
+526 IYVTGDIYSSYIYDA
-541 GIMKLYMYED
+541 GIMKLYMRED
-551 LSGYVLGVK
+551 LPGYVLGVK

-576 AFNTLPDSS
+576 AFNTLPDSA

-600 VTVSSSDGLS
+600 VTVTFSDGLS

-615 DVEEF
+615 DVAVF
-620 DGSIK
+620 DGSVK

>member
-23 AVMGSGVASANSAS
+23 AVMGSGVVSANSAS
-37 ARESGDSE
+37 ARESGELE

-55 GFLDYENVALYENSG
+55 GFLEA
-70 NILYDESTSVTEE
+70 ESAMESSE
-83 QHIYGIGSVSKMYAA
+83 QHIYGIGSVSKMYAT

-122 FRVAD
+122 FRMAD
-127 ERYKNIT
+127 ERYKDIT

-151 NGMLYLDNDTSN
+151 NGFLYLDNNTAN

-199 EVTGMSFTDYI
+199 EVTGMSFTDYTQ
-210 EKNIVAKTGGEST
+210 KNIVAKTGGEST
-223 GTAENLFGNESLVA
+223 GTAENLFGNENLVS
-237 PVTADNKEYE
+237 PVTADNKEYD

-258 LFSTSSDVAN
+258 VFSTSSDVAN

-303 LGWDFVNL
+303 LGWDFVEL
-311 PGYEEAGVKVMGKG
+311 PGYEEAGVKVIGKG
-325 GDVIYDHT
+325 GDVIYDHA
-333 MLLVAPDEE
+333 MLLVAPDEQ

-372 GIEGNDPEMRD
+372 GIEGNAPEMRD
-383 FETFA
+383 FETLA
-388 DIPEEYLKYEGWYS
+388 DIPEEYLNYEGWYS
-402 YKTEATGGVLKV
+402 YKTEAVGGVLKV

-449 IDGETE
+449 IDGETV
-455 GEIKEIKTV
+455 GEIKDIKTV

-494 SKVDKDYFA
+494 SKVDKDHYA

-516 SSWERFNGKA
+516 SSWERFNGKD
-526 IYATGDIYSSYIYNC
+526 IYVTGDIYSSYIYDA
-541 GIMKLYMYED
+541 GIMKLYMRED
-551 LSGYVLGVK
+551 LPGYVLGVK

-585 NRDMMDIHIETEGDR
+585 SRDMMDIHIETEGDR

-615 DVEEF
+615 DVAEF

-630 SREAK
+630 SREAN
-635 WFKISDNMANTT
+635 WFKISDNMANKT
-647 ITVERPESSA
+647 ITVERPENSA
-657 IYVFNKYDEVVY
+657 VYVFNKYEEVVY
-669 TSHFVGASNDIPLP
+669 NSHFVGSSDDILLP
-683 KDGKILFVGETGSV
+683 KDGKIVFVGENGGAI
-697 VNIE
+697 NISF

>member
-23 AVMGSGVASANSAS
+23 AVMGSGVVSANSAS
-37 ARESGDSE
+37 ARETGDLE

-55 GFLDYENVALYENSG
+55 GFLEAENAT
-70 NILYDESTSVTEE
+70 ESSD
-83 QHIYGIGSVSKMYAA
+83 QHIYGIGSVSKMYAT

-106 EGKVE
+106 DGKVE

-122 FRVAD
+122 FRMAD
-127 ERYKNIT
+127 ERYKDIT

-151 NGMLYLDNDTSN
+151 NGFLYLDNNTAN

-176 KADPG
+176 KAEPG

-199 EVTGMSFTDYI
+199 EVTGMSFTDYTQ
-210 EKNIVAKTGGEST
+210 KNIVAKTGGEST
-223 GTAENLFGNESLVA
+223 GTAENLFGNENLVS
-237 PVTADNKEYE
+237 PVAADNKEYE

-258 LFSTSSDVAN
+258 VFSTSSDVAN

-303 LGWDFVNL
+303 LGWDFVEL
-311 PGYEEAGVKVMGKG
+311 PGYEEAGVKVIGKG
-325 GDVIYDHT
+325 GDVIYDHA
-333 MLLVAPDEE
+333 MLLVAPDEQ

-383 FETFA
+383 FETLA

-402 YKTEATGGVLKV
+402 YKTEAVGGVLKV

-455 GEIKEIKTV
+455 SKTESETVGEIKDIKTV

-516 SSWERFNGKA
+516 SSWERFNGKD
-526 IYATGDIYSSYIYNC
+526 IYVTGDIYSSYIYDA
-541 GIMKLYMYED
+541 GIMKLYMRED
-551 LSGYVLGVK
+551 LPGYVLGVK

-615 DVEEF
+615 DVAEF

-630 SREAK
+630 SREAN
-635 WFKISDNMANTT
+635 WFKIGDNMANRT
-647 ITVERPESSA
+647 ITVERPENSA
-657 IYVFNKYDEVVY
+657 VYVFNKYDEVVY
-669 TSHFVGASNDIPLP
+669 NSHFVGSSDDILLP
-683 KDGKILFVGETGSV
+683 KDGKIVFVGENGGAI
-697 VNIE
+697 NISF